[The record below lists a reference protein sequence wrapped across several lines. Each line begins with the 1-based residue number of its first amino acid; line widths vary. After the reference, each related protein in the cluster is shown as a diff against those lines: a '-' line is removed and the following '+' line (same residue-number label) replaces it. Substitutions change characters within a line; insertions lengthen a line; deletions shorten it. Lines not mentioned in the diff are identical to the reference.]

1 MASAEPERIVELLHV
16 VSEVTAEK
24 IRTIKQ
30 VTAATRTLALNA
42 LVESNRAGEAGRGF
56 AVVANEV
63 KSISARIANITH
75 ELESE
80 LSHNIQELTQLG
92 DAMVMH
98 VRGARLGDL
107 SLNMI
112 EIIDRNLYER
122 SCDVRWWATDSAVVD
137 CLANQCDSTARHASH
152 RLGVILDSYTVYLD
166 LWVADANG
174 VVVACGRP
182 SRFPRAIGTNV
193 RDSAWFREAMSS
205 RDGTEFVVADISVL
219 EELDQSM
226 VATYATAIREGG
238 DVHGKAIGALGI
250 FFDWRPQS
258 SAVVTSVRLSEEE
271 KKRSRCLLIDSKGRI
286 IAASDQQGLLREVFH
301 VETNGAPMGNYVD
314 ESGNL
319 VGFALTPGYE
329 TYRGLGW
336 YGVIVQEPVAHEGE

>member
-1 MASAEPERIVELLHV
+1 MAEPERIVELLHV
-16 VSEVTAEK
+16 VDDVAAEK

-63 KSISARIANITH
+63 KTISTRITAITH

-80 LSHNIQELTQLG
+80 LSRNIRELTQLG
-92 DAMVMH
+92 EAMVMH

-137 CLANQCDSTARHASH
+137 CLHAPGEATARYATT

-174 VVVACGRP
+174 RVIANGRP
-182 SRFPRAIGTNV
+182 ARFPHAIGTDV
-193 RDSAWFREAMSS
+193 STAPWFQDAMAT
-205 RDGTEFVVADISVL
+205 RDGADFAVSDISVN
-219 EELDQSM
+219 ETLDNNH
-226 VATYATAIREGG
+226 VATYSTAIREGG
-238 DVHGKAIGALGI
+238 ETNGRAIGALGI

-258 SAVVTSVRLSEEE
+258 TTVVTTVRLSEEE
-271 KKRSRCLLIDSKGRI
+271 KRRSRCLLIDSTGRI
-286 IAASDQQGLLREVFH
+286 IASSDQQGLLHEVFH
-301 VETNGAPMGNYVD
+301 LETSGATMGNYLD
-314 ESGNL
+314 ETGNL

-336 YGVIVQEPVAHEGE
+336 YGVIVQEPVT

>member
-1 MASAEPERIVELLHV
+1 MAMAEPERIVELLHV
-16 VSEVTAEK
+16 VDDVAAEK

-63 KSISARIANITH
+63 KTISTRITAITH

-80 LSHNIQELTQLG
+80 LSRTIRELTQLG
-92 DAMVMH
+92 EAMVMH

-122 SCDVRWWATDSAVVD
+122 SCDVRWWATDSAMVD
-137 CLANQCDSTARHASH
+137 CLHTPGDATARHAGA

-166 LWVADANG
+166 LWVADAKG
-174 VVVACGRP
+174 RVVANGRP
-182 SRFPRAIGTNV
+182 SRFPQAIGTDV
-193 RDSAWFREAMSS
+193 SDSQWFREAMATK
-205 RDGTEFVVADISVL
+205 DGTEFAVSDISIN
-219 EELDQSM
+219 ETLDNSQ
-226 VATYATAIREGG
+226 VATYSTAIGVGG
-238 DVHGKAIGALGI
+238 ETSGRPLGALGI

-258 SAVVTSVRLSEEE
+258 TTVVTTVRLSEEE
-271 KKRSRCLLIDSKGRI
+271 KKRSRCLLIDSTGRI
-286 IAASDQQGLLREVFH
+286 IASSDQQGLLREVFH
-301 VETNGAPMGNYVD
+301 LETSGATMGNYLD
-314 ESGNL
+314 ETGNL

-336 YGVIVQEPVAHEGE
+336 YGVIVQEPVA